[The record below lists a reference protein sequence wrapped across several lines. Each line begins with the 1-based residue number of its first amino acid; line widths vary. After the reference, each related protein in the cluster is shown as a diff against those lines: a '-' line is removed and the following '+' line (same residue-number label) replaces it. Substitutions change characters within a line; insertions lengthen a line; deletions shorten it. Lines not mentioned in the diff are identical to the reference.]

1 MIRRGGLVMDQ
12 GLSLHLDVPETMPAL
27 IDAALKLAVA
37 AVLGGLLGLDRQVR
51 NKPLGLRTNMLVAIG
66 SCAFALI
73 VMDLADLFRRQPDLG
88 TIDPSRVIQGI
99 IEGIGFLGTGA
110 IIQSR
115 GQVLGTTTGASIWVV
130 GAIGIACGFGLYMHA
145 TLLALIAFFILTVL
159 GAVENWFD
167 RRKEP

>member
-1 MIRRGGLVMDQ
+1 MDEGLP
-12 GLSLHLDVPETMPAL
+12 LHLDVPETLPAL
-27 IDAALKLAVA
+27 LDAALKLGTAGL
-37 AVLGGLLGLDRQVR
+37 LGGLLGLDRQVR

-73 VMDLADLFRRQPDLG
+73 VMDLTDLFRRQPGLG

-115 GQVLGTTTGASIWVV
+115 GQVVGATTGASIWVV
-130 GAIGIACGFGLYMHA
+130 GAIGIACGFGLYLHA
-145 TLLALIAFFILTVL
+145 ALLAAIAFFILTVL
-159 GAVENWFD
+159 GLAESWFE
-167 RRKEP
+167 RRKGG